1 MMPFCTIYTAGTTL
15 LLHLGQPLFLPT
27 SQHPPTGG
35 APTAFWSS
43 LQSDNL
49 VLWNHFHIDQLHH
62 PISLHPT
69 ASGSNPAW
77 PPALSAPVRQTPQ
90 LLARPSLPQQT
101 PRSGLASEPGG
112 ETERSRS
119 RYRIGGALLGLLG
132 SQRSPR
138 IQTGIF
144 LRIRHACYASTSAS
158 DPALHS
164 EMVFLHIC
172 LPPGLHNRE
181 KLTQ

>member
-1 MMPFCTIYTAGTTL
+1 MPFCTIYTAGTTL
-15 LLHLGQPLFLPT
+15 LPA

-49 VLWNHFHIDQLHH
+49 VLWNHVHIDQLHH

-112 ETERSRS
+112 EAERSRS
-119 RYRIGGALLGLLG
+119 RHRIGGG
-132 SQRSPR
+132 
-138 IQTGIF
+138 
-144 LRIRHACYASTSAS
+144 
-158 DPALHS
+158 PAWSSGKSKVPPHPNRY
-164 EMVFLHIC
+164 
-172 LPPGLHNRE
+172 LPPHKTRLLCPHFS
-181 KLTQ
+181 L